1 MNTLTLLYIFLI
13 AIAVVLMAALFAL
26 NDNCKKAEEL
36 NIAVLKEYRKVT
48 DDHNELIEKYRK
60 LAEENKDLKARLLYE
75 RTKDDANVL

>member
-26 NDNCKKAEEL
+26 NDSCKKAEEL

-48 DDHNELIEKYRK
+48 DDYNKLIEGYRK
-60 LAEENKDLKARLLYE
+60 LAEENKDLKAHLLYE

>member
-1 MNTLTLLYIFLI
+1 MNTLTLLYIIFI
-13 AIAVVLMAALFAL
+13 AISIVLTIILFAL
-26 NDNCKKAEEL
+26 NDSCKKAEEL
-36 NIAVLKEYRKVT
+36 NIAVFKEYRKVT